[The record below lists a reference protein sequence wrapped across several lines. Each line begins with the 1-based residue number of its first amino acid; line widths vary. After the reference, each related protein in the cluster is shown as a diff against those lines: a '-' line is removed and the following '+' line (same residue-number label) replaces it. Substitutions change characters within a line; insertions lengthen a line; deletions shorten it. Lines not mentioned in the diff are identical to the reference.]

1 MQNEELKENQ
11 TDAIEEFEKVEIK
24 LDSDKNEEVQEDVV
38 QVANE
43 EGEVTNNET
52 TDLIDSDIANL
63 SKSDAVAMLVKK
75 AKILVDEADTKLN
88 DCQATVRSDLQ
99 EYESAKAQLKETVV
113 ELNNELLK
121 QLDYQQNH
129 LEELE
134 AQEEGIQYG
143 DELEALEK
151 VEESIEVLQ
160 TEDFKEAEPY
170 KMANSIPPMYVQE
183 PSSGAFGGF
192 ILGLIGGG
200 ATVAGMAYFAA
211 TKLGIK
217 LDPSKMPNMETCKPI
232 FEYYSKL
239 VGQTDPNIGMGI
251 MGGAGLL
258 VLWILYAMKKSS
270 KASKNLEFA
279 KDQLNQAESYA
290 LQKQECKTTMDELD
304 EHIKEAIET
313 FKLYTIMLNEQK
325 AKLNRIMYIEADKIA
340 TGNFHDKSLQEI
352 NDTRGMVES
361 FKVYIAT
368 PLVNEYDKLSGDIKN
383 ALSGMKTSVN
393 NLLSRLY

>member
-1 MQNEELKENQ
+1 MPTKELNEATQN
-11 TDAIEEFEKVEIK
+11 
-24 LDSDKNEEVQEDVV
+24 KNS
-38 QVANE
+38 
-43 EGEVTNNET
+43 
-52 TDLIDSDIANL
+52 DLIDSDIANL
-63 SKSDAVAMLVKK
+63 SKSDAVSMLVKQ
-75 AKILVDEADTKLN
+75 AKNLVEKADTKLN
-88 DCQATVRSDLQ
+88 DCQATLRSNLQ

-121 QLDYQQNH
+121 QLDYQQNQ

-134 AQEEGIQYG
+134 AQKEGIQYG

-151 VEESIEVLQ
+151 AEENIEVLQ

-170 KMANSIPPMYVQE
+170 KMSNSISPMYVQK
-183 PSSGAFGGF
+183 PFSGAFGGL

-200 ATVAGMAYFAA
+200 ATVASMAYFAA

-239 VGQTDPNIGMGI
+239 IGQTNPNIGMGI
-251 MGGAGLL
+251 MGGAGLF

-279 KDQLNQAESYA
+279 KNQLNQAESYA
-290 LQKQECKTTMDELD
+290 LQKQECKTIMDELD
-304 EHIKEAIET
+304 KYIKEAIET
-313 FKLYTIMLNEQK
+313 FKLYTVMLNEQK
-325 AKLNRIMYIEADKIA
+325 AKLNRITYIEADKIA
-340 TGNFHDKSLQEI
+340 TGSLHDKSLQEI
-352 NDTRGMVES
+352 DDTRGMVEA
-361 FKVYIAT
+361 FKAYIAI
-368 PLVNEYDKLSGDIKN
+368 PLVNEHDKLSMDIKN
-383 ALSGMKTSVN
+383 ALTSMKTSVN